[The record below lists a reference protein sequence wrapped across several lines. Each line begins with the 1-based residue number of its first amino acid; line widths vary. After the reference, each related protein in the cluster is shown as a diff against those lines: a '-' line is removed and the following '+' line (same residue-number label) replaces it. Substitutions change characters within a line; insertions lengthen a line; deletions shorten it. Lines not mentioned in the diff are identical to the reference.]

1 MTEHFIATSLIPG
14 VGHEYAHVA
23 TSAIV
28 TAGLVAVGFVAK
40 SSLGK
45 GDQAVIPAD
54 KISIKAFFEMVTEF
68 IAGLCDMVIGHGGRK
83 YLPMFASFFT
93 FVLINNL
100 IGVIPGMAPATQDLN
115 TTLAMGVFV
124 FITYNLFGFM
134 ENGWGHV
141 KHLFGPIWWLGP
153 LMFVIELISH
163 IVRPISLG
171 LRLANVL
178 TGDHTVVGIF
188 LDLVPIGLPIPFY
201 LLGMFVCFVQAF
213 VFTLLSMVYVA
224 LATAHD
230 H

>member
-1 MTEHFIATSLIPG
+1 MSFTWTSLIPG

-23 TSAIV
+23 TAGIV
-28 TAGLVAVGFVAK
+28 TGGLVVASFAAKKALGVGDAAVV
-40 SSLGK
+40 
-45 GDQAVIPAD
+45 PAD
-54 KISIKAFFEMVTEF
+54 RFSIKGFFEMITEF
-68 IAGLCDMVIGHGGRK
+68 IAGLVDMVIGEGGRK

-100 IGVIPGMAPATQDLN
+100 VGVIPGMTPATENLN
-115 TTLAMGVFV
+115 TTLAMGLFV
-124 FITYNLFGFM
+124 FITYNLFGLRA
-134 ENGWGHV
+134 NGV
-141 KHLFGPIWWLGP
+141 SYLKHFLGPVLWLGP
-153 LMFVIELISH
+153 LMLVIEVISH
-163 IVRPISLG
+163 IVRPLSLG

-178 TGDHTVVGIF
+178 KGDHTVVGIF

-201 LLGMFVCFVQAF
+201 LLGMFVAFVQAF